1 MKAKLLGVIAS
12 AFIGAA
18 LVGTLRANA
27 NTLYTYSYTYTC
39 TYTYTGADYTGYGVS
54 EAPPPE
60 IYPFASDLGN
70 WAENLGPRMNIL
82 LTISLISDS
91 VMAPVI
97 TGTFLAKELPI
108 ILLV

>member
-27 NTLYTYSYTYTC
+27 NTLYTYSYTYT
-39 TYTYTGADYTGYGVS
+39 YIGADYTGYGVS